1 MAEQIGEKFFS
12 TSTTAVE
19 AVFTPAQNVNGA
31 ILRTATMQVGA
42 AYGILSTGATAPSG
56 YSAVNVPVLLS
67 VRGTNAP
74 AGATAPSGYSAVN
87 VPVLLSVRGTNAPA
101 GSNAGASVSLPFPL
115 TIPAGKGLWVA
126 LSQAGDGKAYVT
138 YDLLP

>member
-74 AGATAPSGYSAVN
+74 AG
-87 VPVLLSVRGTNAPA
+87 
-101 GSNAGASVSLPFPL
+101 SNAGASVSLPFPL